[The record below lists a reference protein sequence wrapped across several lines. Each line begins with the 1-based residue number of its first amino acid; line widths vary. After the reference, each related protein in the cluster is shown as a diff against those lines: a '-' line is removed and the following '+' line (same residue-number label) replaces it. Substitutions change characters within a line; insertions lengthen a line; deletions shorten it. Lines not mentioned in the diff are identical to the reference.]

1 MHNKKFCLIVWLCLV
16 FLIAKSADAIVINEI
31 MYSPDGTDTGHEWIE
46 LYNNEALDVDISEWK
61 LYENNINHGLTLI
74 QGDMIIPK
82 DEYAII
88 VDKNDSFLLDY
99 PGFNGTLIDS
109 AFSLNNTGEFICIKN
124 NSALVDCVDY
134 SSSWGAD
141 GNGKTLE
148 KIDPNKGN
156 TKDNWNE
163 SRVNGGTPGMKN
175 SVNDNA
181 DSDIIPLYVNVI
193 GSIPSVNSINISP
206 DCYST
211 QGFQVMP
218 NAGKNKEIT
227 ISAVIGD
234 DDSID
239 DIISVIATINNNE
252 IELLKKETI
261 SEYEAIYEGKTNMSF
276 YDAPGT
282 YTADVKAVDNSS
294 LEQINT
300 TEFNYLE
307 LLAVD
312 ISSGQINFGS
322 LITGINNTLT
332 GDNGS
337 TICNIGNI
345 ISNIEISGTNL
356 SNGNEIIGINNL
368 YYEFGTSS
376 FKPLSISP
384 LIADINLGYGESSCT
399 NMNLKLYIPTGT
411 EKGDYTGSITMT
423 AIAN

>member
-1 MHNKKFCLIVWLCLV
+1 MYNKKFCMVVWLCFA
-16 FLIAKSADAIVINEI
+16 FLMAKSADAIVINEI
-31 MYSPDGTDTGHEWIE
+31 MYDPYGADTDREWIE
-46 LYNNEALDVDISEWK
+46 LYNNEANDIDIAGWT
-61 LYENNINHGLTLI
+61 LYEDGKNHGLTLI
-74 QGDMIIPK
+74 QGDMIIP
-82 DEYAII
+82 ENGYAVIA
-88 VDKNDSFLLDY
+88 DNSNSFLLDY

-109 AFSLNNTGEFICIKN
+109 VFLLSNTGELICI
-124 NSALVDCVDY
+124 NSSLTSIDCVNY
-134 SSSWGAD
+134 SSAWGED
-141 GNGKTLE
+141 GNGKSLE
-148 KIDPNKGN
+148 KKNPDEES

-312 ISSGQINFGS
+312 ISSGQISFGS